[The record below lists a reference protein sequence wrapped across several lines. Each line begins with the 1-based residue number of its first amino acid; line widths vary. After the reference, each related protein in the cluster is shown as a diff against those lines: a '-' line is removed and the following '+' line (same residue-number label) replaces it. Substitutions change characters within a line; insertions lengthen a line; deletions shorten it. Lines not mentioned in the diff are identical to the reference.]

1 MEGDN
6 IRMYLGEYAMES
18 LIEMRMDQPAKDRLH
33 YFDTVMEGSV
43 ETNALLLQKLY
54 QDIIA
59 HNTINYGNI
68 PESQGALIKYK
79 DYKTMSE
86 AIDALNRLF
95 AGVKCDEVDMMN
107 QLHDLI
113 IAQRKDFEFGY
124 HFDIEIV
131 KVSYCVSVL
140 TLCQM
145 INICI
150 LAYTKQ
156 LRKNG
161 AIEFSF
167 TKVKKKDVIILR
179 GTKALISSFTS
190 GEWGRMIN
198 QMKKDPTMMKLP
210 QPVDSIET
218 ANEANG
224 YLDMAASIGKDY
236 AKKIFMSKNPG
247 PNGQSHLNIFG
258 KVSVIV
264 ASAVTAFLAI
274 RQLVYF
280 FFKGADRLQQWLKT
294 QKEFVETVANQEKQD
309 GAAVITVKKHEK
321 LASRLERMADW
332 IEIHILKMN
341 SDAKK
346 ELSESNRTNY
356 SKNDFKSVGFGGNTI
371 EF

>member
-1 MEGDN
+1 MDGDN
-6 IRMYLGEYAMES
+6 IRMYLDDYAMES
-18 LIEMRMDQPAKDRLH
+18 LVEMRMDQPSKDRLH

-43 ETNALLLQKLY
+43 ESNALLLQKLY
-54 QDIIA
+54 MDIIS
-59 HNTINYGNI
+59 HNSIDYGNI

-79 DYKTMSE
+79 DYKIMSE

-131 KVSYCVSVL
+131 KISYCVSVL

-167 TKVKKKDVIILR
+167 NKVKKKDVIVLR
-179 GTKALISSFTS
+179 GAKALIASFTS

-198 QMKKDPTMMKLP
+198 QMKKDPTMMKVP
-210 QPVDSIET
+210 QVVET
-218 ANEANG
+218 PSPANEADG
-224 YLDMAASIGKDY
+224 YLDMAESIGKAIS
-236 AKKIFMSKNPG
+236 AKISG
-247 PNGQSHLNIFG
+247 LSISSRLGAFG
-258 KVSVIV
+258 KTAAIAAGVV
-264 ASAVTAFLAI
+264 ATFLAL

-280 FFKGADRLQQWLKT
+280 FFKGSDRLKKWLEN
-294 QKEFVETVANQEKQD
+294 QRDFVDTVAKQEKES
-309 GAAVITVKKHEK
+309 GAAEITIKKHEK
-321 LASRLERMADW
+321 LASRLGHLADW
-332 IEIHILKMN
+332 IEIHILKSN

-346 ELSESNRTNY
+346 ALSESNRENF
-356 SKNDFKSVGFGGNTI
+356 SKNDFKSSVGFGSGSNI